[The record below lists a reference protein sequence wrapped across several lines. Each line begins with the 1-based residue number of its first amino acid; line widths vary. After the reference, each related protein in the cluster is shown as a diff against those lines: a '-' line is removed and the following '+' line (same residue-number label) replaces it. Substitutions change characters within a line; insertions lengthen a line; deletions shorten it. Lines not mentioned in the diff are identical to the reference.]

1 MGLPEPIEP
10 QPDED
15 APATPRDD
23 RADWLCGAEEGLE
36 SEMRHGEAA
45 RPAPKLFRPGVDSPA
60 EPMSPAPERRREG
73 PDVPTPRLT
82 LPSAPDAPAG
92 EAGSRAPGTA
102 STPRAPGAVRPEAPS
117 GFSTGPAM
125 LWEPGGNSLPVLPRD
140 PASPAPQAAPQAA
153 PPPDAGPELDF
164 PMDDAEERARVSAA
178 AATAAAL
185 AAAAAA
191 TAARGP
197 QPHAVVAPDAFD
209 IKDAPAPW
217 WMQMPQL
224 LREDRRVQGL
234 AAFVAIVLLAL
245 LFWPRGEK
253 SLSIGSIR
261 REAARYDGQS
271 VRVSG
276 RIGETFEV
284 GGGYAFYLHQ
294 GRDTLVVFT
303 RSRTP
308 RRGEGA
314 TVVGMIST
322 GFLNGQSGTALF
334 ESAKP

>member
-10 QPDED
+10 QPDDD
-15 APATPRDD
+15 APATPRES

-36 SEMRHGEAA
+36 SELRSDTPAT
-45 RPAPKLFRPGVDSPA
+45 PAPKLFRPGADAPA

-73 PDVPTPRLT
+73 QGLPAPRLT
-82 LPSAPDAPAG
+82 LPSGPGLPAG
-92 EAGSRAPGTA
+92 EAASRATPGAPPQRAPGT
-102 STPRAPGAVRPEAPS
+102 VQPEAPG
-117 GFSTGPAM
+117 GFSHGPAM
-125 LWEPGGNSLPVLPRD
+125 LWEPGGNSLPVLPRGE
-140 PASPAPQAAPQAA
+140 ASPAPHAA
-153 PPPDAGPELDF
+153 PPPAPATELDF
-164 PMDDAEERARVSAA
+164 PMDDAEERALASVAA
-178 AATAAAL
+178 AEAAT

-191 TAARGP
+191 TTTRAP

-217 WMQMPQL
+217 WMQLPQL

-234 AAFVAIVLLAL
+234 AAFVAVVLLAL

-261 REAARYDGQS
+261 REATRYDGQS

-276 RIGETFEV
+276 RIGEIFEV
-284 GGGYAFYLHQ
+284 GGGHAFYLHQ

-334 ESAKP
+334 ESAKR